1 MPAADASPAVAA
13 AADEAAPAKAP
24 PAIAAATT
32 TAATKTP
39 PPGGTARAKKRRKQ
53 RSPYF
58 VYEFTLAQPPHP
70 SPEDFYAPP
79 QQQAIPEAHPSPG
92 LAALMM
98 LARSRRPAA
107 PALALAASQHQRYAP
122 HPHASGNPCTNCGIA
137 ATSTWRRLNPTR
149 ELSCNSCSDYFRR
162 RGRYRPVA
170 GLPARVMHV
179 DLVPEGDTWANVV
192 ARRRQRPGE
201 VQGEQRAYPQQ

>member
-1 MPAADASPAVAA
+1 MPAADASPGAA
-13 AADEAAPAKAP
+13 AADEAAAAKAS
-24 PAIAAATT
+24 PAIAAA
-32 TAATKTP
+32 AKSRP
-39 PPGGTARAKKRRKQ
+39 PPGGSARTNKRRKQ

-79 QQQAIPEAHPSPG
+79 QQQALPEAHPTPG

-122 HPHASGNPCTNCGIA
+122 HAHASGNPCTNCGIA

-162 RGRYRPVA
+162 RGRYRPIA
-170 GLPARVMHV
+170 GLPERVLRV
-179 DLVPEGDTWANVV
+179 DLVGEGDTWAGVV
-192 ARRRQRPGE
+192 GRRRRGE
-201 VQGEQRAYPQQ
+201 VQGEQQAHPQQ